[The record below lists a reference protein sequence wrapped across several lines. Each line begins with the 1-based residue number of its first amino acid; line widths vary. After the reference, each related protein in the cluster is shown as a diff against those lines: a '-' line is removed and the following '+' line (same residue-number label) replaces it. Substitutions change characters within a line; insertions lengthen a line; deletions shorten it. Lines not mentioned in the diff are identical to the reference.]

1 MRKRN
6 RDVEISGGITKI
18 IWLRIGKIK
27 GWEIG
32 TL

>member
-6 RDVEISGGITKI
+6 RDVETSGGITKKM
-18 IWLRIGKIK
+18 WFRIGKIK